1 MIPVVSLVGYS
12 NSGKTTVIVGLIR
25 ILKERACRVA
35 VVKHAAH
42 GYNLDTL
49 GTDSGYFA
57 EAGADQVVI
66 AGPNSFTL
74 YEYDQE
80 EISLADIVT
89 RIKDVDIILVEGFK
103 RETGPKIEIYR
114 QDNSLGRIPIV
125 GQLIAIVS
133 DVLIPGN
140 LPQFSFEQ
148 LENLADFIVQHII
161 SR

>member
-42 GYNLDTL
+42 GYTIDPP
-49 GTDSGYFA
+49 GTDSWHYA

-66 AGPNSFTL
+66 AGPKSFTL
-74 YEYDQE
+74 HEFYQE
-80 EISLADIVT
+80 EKSLTQIMERIQGVDIV
-89 RIKDVDIILVEGFK
+89 LVEGFK
-103 RETGPKIEIYR
+103 REPGPKIEIYR
-114 QDNSLGRIPIV
+114 HDYSPDRIPLT
-125 GQLIAIVS
+125 GQLLAIVS
-133 DVLIPGN
+133 DVPIPGT
-140 LPQFSFEQ
+140 LPCFSFQQ

-161 SR
+161 GK